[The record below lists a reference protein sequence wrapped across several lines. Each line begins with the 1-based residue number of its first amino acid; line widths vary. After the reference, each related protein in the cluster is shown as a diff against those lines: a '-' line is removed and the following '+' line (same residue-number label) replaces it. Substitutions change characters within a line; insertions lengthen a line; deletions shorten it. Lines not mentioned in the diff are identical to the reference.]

1 MLEPKA
7 RAASLHLPYISP
19 TSPLHFAYISPISRL
34 YLHLL
39 LEPKARAA
47 LVFNDVLDNG
57 QVWVRG

>member
-7 RAASLHLPYISP
+7 RAASLHLPY
-19 TSPLHFAYISPISRL
+19 TPLYLPYISPISRL